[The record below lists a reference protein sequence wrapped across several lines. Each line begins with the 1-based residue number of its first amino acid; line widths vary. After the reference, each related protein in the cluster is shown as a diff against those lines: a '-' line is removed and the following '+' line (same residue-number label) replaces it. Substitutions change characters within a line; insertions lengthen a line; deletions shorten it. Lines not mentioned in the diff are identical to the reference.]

1 MEEKTKFDIII
12 NKGWPSDDQ
21 VLLDSITCTYI
32 QNPDN
37 TESRDDVVCQELILS
52 TRDAG
57 GGKYINIK
65 TNSWSINSPED
76 FLTILNDFKNRYGIY
91 NS

>member
-1 MEEKTKFDIII
+1 MEETKFEIIT
-12 NKGWPSDDQ
+12 KDWPDDNQ

-37 TESRDDVVCQELILS
+37 TESRDNDDDVCQELILS
-52 TRDAG
+52 TRDGG

-76 FLTILNDFKNRYGIY
+76 FLTILNDFKNRCGI
-91 NS
+91 

>member
-1 MEEKTKFDIII
+1 MEETKFEIIT
-12 NKGWPSDDQ
+12 KDWPDDNQ

-52 TRDAG
+52 TRDGG